1 MTKRKF
7 TVPRQFY
14 LLAVL
19 AVIVVVFS
27 VGSPKYLTW
36 GNISNIIANNFEIG
50 LVAVA
55 MTMVILMGGMD
66 MSVGSIVALSSIL
79 VGTFNITLG
88 LNLLVSILLALLAGV
103 LIGALNGALVI
114 WLDNANPMI
123 ITIGT
128 MVLFGALATLITEGW
143 TISGFDKS
151 FVAISYTTFGG
162 IKLTILLLLALI
174 ALGQWVLT
182 RTMFGNFLYA
192 MGNNENSAYFAGV
205 KVKKTKFLLYVVSGF
220 AAASAG
226 VFLTS
231 RMQTSYPDAG
241 SGYHM
246 EAIACIV
253 IGGASISGGEGNMLG
268 TLIGFL
274 IIAALKNGLS
284 LMGISTLTQMVFT
297 GIVLIFTIWV
307 NNVIRERELR
317 RSLLAV
323 KGNIAR

>member
-1 MTKRKF
+1 MTRRRIA
-7 TVPRQFY
+7 VPRQLY
-14 LLAVL
+14 LLIVL
-19 AVIVVVFS
+19 AVIATVFGI
-27 VGSPKYLTW
+27 GSPKYLTA

-55 MTMVILMGGMD
+55 MTLVILMGGMD

-79 VGTFNITLG
+79 TGTLNITLG
-88 LNLLVSILLALLAGV
+88 LSLSASILLALCAGI

-114 WLDNANPMI
+114 WLENANPMI

-128 MVLFGALATLITEGW
+128 MVLFSALATLITEGW
-143 TISGFDKS
+143 TISGFEKA
-151 FVAISYTTFGG
+151 FEAFSYSRILGVKGT
-162 IKLTILLLLALI
+162 IILLIALI
-174 ALGQWVLT
+174 AAGQWMLT
-182 RTMFGNFLYA
+182 HTMFGNFLYA
-192 MGNNENSAYFAGV
+192 MGNNEKSAYFAGV
-205 KVKKTKFLLYVVSGF
+205 RVKRIKFLIYVVSGF
-220 AAASAG
+220 TAALAG

-253 IGGASISGGEGNMLG
+253 IGGASISGGEGNLIG
-268 TLIGFL
+268 TFIGFL
-274 IIAALKNGLS
+274 IIAALKNGMS
-284 LMGISTLTQMVFT
+284 LMGISSLTQMVFT

-307 NNVIRERELR
+307 NNAIRERELR

-323 KGNIAR
+323 KENITR